1 MATSTYLSNPVVKIG
16 AVDISDQCTAA
27 TLTNTITELQANAFG
42 STAVAYV
49 AGLQNNSLTLDLYWS
64 TAASE
69 TYATLKTLIGT
80 VIATIT
86 IQGSSAATSATN
98 PLGTLTG
105 SYLPSLS
112 PVYSLGALTTC
123 SVVFMGGAFAWS
135 EV

>member
-27 TLTNTITELQANAFG
+27 TLTQTITELQANAFG

-49 AGLQNNSLTLDLYWS
+49 AGLQNNTLTLDLYWS

-69 TYATLKTLIGT
+69 TYATLKSLVGT
-80 VIATIT
+80 VITTIT
-86 IQGSSAATSATN
+86 VQGSSAATSATN

-105 SYLPSLS
+105 SYMPSL
-112 PVYSLGALTTC
+112 PVVYTLGALTTC
-123 SVVFMGGAFAWS
+123 SVSFMGGTFAYS
-135 EV
+135 EA

>member
-1 MATSTYLSNPVVKIG
+1 MATSTVLSNPVVKIG
-16 AVDISDQCTAA
+16 AVDLSDQCTAA
-27 TLTNTITELQANAFG
+27 TLTQQIQELQANAFG
-42 STAVAYV
+42 STAIAYV

-69 TYATLKTLIGT
+69 TYATLKSLVGT
-80 VIATIT
+80 VIASVT

-105 SYLPSLS
+105 SYLGTLPI
-112 PVYSLGALTTC
+112 VYSLGALTTC
-123 SVVFMGGAFAWS
+123 SITLMGGAFAWT